1 MTKFLPLGLLVL
13 ALAAA
18 PRAQEVTGLSDWSLF
33 LDPGHSTTSENVG
46 IYGYSEPE
54 KVLRVGLALREML
67 LTRTDIDTV
76 YMSRTNDTEVV
87 SLSQRTDRANT
98 LGADFFHSIHS
109 NAGGPSSNNV
119 LMLYGGW
126 RSGGQTV
133 VAGASTPRVPAGR
146 AASAGEGAPQEQHTA
161 ALLFLQKVDLCSRLL
176 SC

>member
-18 PRAQEVTGLSDWSLF
+18 PHAQEVTGLSDWSLF

-133 VAGASTPRVPAGR
+133 EKTPVG
-146 AASAGEGAPQEQHTA
+146 GGLMGGGMTAP
-161 ALLFLQKVDLCSRLL
+161 
-176 SC
+176 